1 MEGIRVEPSPQLSLE
16 GRSLK
21 SETLLTAA
29 GAHVLVLSTS
39 IGELGATL
47 HSTYVGHVGTDTLV
61 THLMLGEEARSFS
74 RTHEHHD
81 MPVAYARRLCLYD
94 HLHELRVALA
104 DEGHPGLQVDVL
116 EEALA
121 LVDS

>member
-1 MEGIRVEPSPQLSLE
+1 MEGIRIEPSPQLSLE
-16 GRSLK
+16 GRLLR

-39 IGELGATL
+39 IGELGVTL
-47 HSTYVGHVGTDTLV
+47 HSTYLGHPGTDTIAS
-61 THLMLGEEARSFS
+61 HLALTDEARSYT
-74 RTHEHHD
+74 RTHEHLAL
-81 MPVAYARRLCLYD
+81 PVAFARRLCLYD
-94 HLHELRVALA
+94 HLQELRAALG
-104 DEGHPGLQVDVL
+104 DDGHAGLQIDVL